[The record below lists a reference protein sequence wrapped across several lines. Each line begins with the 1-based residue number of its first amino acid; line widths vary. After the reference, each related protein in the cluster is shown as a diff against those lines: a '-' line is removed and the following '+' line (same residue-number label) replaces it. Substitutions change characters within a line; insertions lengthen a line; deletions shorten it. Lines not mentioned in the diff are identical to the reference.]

1 MPNDVALRPLC
12 PFLNFDR
19 TKPKFN
25 VVGALLVPVNAVAWA
40 VVSSWSSSGVV
51 GPNTFFNKLGGAATL
66 SVSHA
71 DVLTEYFMF

>member
-12 PFLNFDR
+12 PFMNFDR

-25 VVGALLVPVNAVAWA
+25 VVGALLVPVKAVAWA
-40 VVSSWSSSGVV
+40 VVSSWSFTDVV
-51 GPNTFFNKLGGAATL
+51 GPNTLFNELGGAATS